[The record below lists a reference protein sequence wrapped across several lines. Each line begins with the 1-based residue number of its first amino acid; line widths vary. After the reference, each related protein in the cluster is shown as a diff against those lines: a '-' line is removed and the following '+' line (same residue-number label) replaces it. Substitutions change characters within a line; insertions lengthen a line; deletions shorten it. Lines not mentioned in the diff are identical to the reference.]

1 MIFLLKMIINFD
13 KILIEDENYSQVQV
27 SLQKG
32 GDKNGMVFDIVYCS
46 SVWLHDEVC
55 FI

>member
-1 MIFLLKMIINFD
+1 MIIIFVN
-13 KILIEDENYSQVQV
+13 ILIEDENYSQVKV

>member
-1 MIFLLKMIINFD
+1 MIFLLKMIIIFD
-13 KILIEDENYSQVQV
+13 KILIEDENYSQVHV

-32 GDKNGMVFDIVYCS
+32 GDNNGMVIDSVYCS